1 MPSPYSK
8 HSPPAS
14 PTPRPKIRLA
24 QTSATIRCFGE
35 ETTICEN
42 GEMAYNLLLEY
53 GSGETLA
60 DLIKKSNG
68 KGLPESKGFRS
79 LRGGE
84 RRRWK
89 GFERPNA
96 HPAVCWNC
104 DGNFLIRQ
112 QNEVEIAKASIEK
125 ENNHEGKLPP
135 PFPAIL
141 AQTSNPPLLK
151 AEEVS

>member
-68 KGLPESKGFRS
+68 KGLPESKVKCYNRS
-79 LRGGE
+79 ILKVLYHIHGCGYVHCDLKPDNILLCLIIEVVVFNLRQKLEILVWQRGKNITRRGNWILIGG
-84 RRRWK
+84 
-89 GFERPNA
+89 
-96 HPAVCWNC
+96 V
-104 DGNFLIRQ
+104 
-112 QNEVEIAKASIEK
+112 
-125 ENNHEGKLPP
+125 
-135 PFPAIL
+135 
-141 AQTSNPPLLK
+141 LLCIYHLK
-151 AEEVS
+151 